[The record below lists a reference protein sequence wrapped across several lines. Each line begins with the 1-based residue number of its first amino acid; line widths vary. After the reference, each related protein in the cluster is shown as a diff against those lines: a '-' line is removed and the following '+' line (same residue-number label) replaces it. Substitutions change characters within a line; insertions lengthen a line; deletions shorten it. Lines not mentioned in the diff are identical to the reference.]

1 MLAVEAEAPTQV
13 LEEVVNRLEQV
24 ADLRLLIEEINLL
37 IYSNSHP

>member
-13 LEEVVNRLEQV
+13 LEAVVNRLEQV
-24 ADLRLLIEEINLL
+24 ADLRLLIEKINLL